1 MAGAERG
8 PGQAELVAKPQ
19 PARAPKATIVRG
31 EYASPVVKIER
42 NYKELPG
49 ITRNYQELPEITRN
63 YQKLPEAAVCL
74 SGKNGPS

>member
-8 PGQAELVAKPQ
+8 PGQAGLVAKPQ

-31 EYASPVVKIER
+31 ENSNPVVKIIR

-49 ITRNYQELPEITRN
+49 ITRNYQ
-63 YQKLPEAAVCL
+63 KLPEAAVYL
-74 SGKNGPS
+74 SGKNDPS